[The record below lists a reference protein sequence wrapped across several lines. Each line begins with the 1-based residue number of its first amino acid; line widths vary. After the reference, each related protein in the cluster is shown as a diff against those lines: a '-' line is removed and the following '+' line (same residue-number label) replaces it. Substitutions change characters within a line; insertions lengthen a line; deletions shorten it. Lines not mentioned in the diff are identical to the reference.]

1 MFFVDYPLAISHSGK
16 PPMLE
21 DGKSWNEMGHGVH
34 SKLWSDQRLVINKLS
49 CLSYHKTKK
58 AGHHIVWYVAKVTKK
73 NMFHAFFSWWNPYES
88 PWNLQVAGAHRVVTV
103 ELHASQIQVPTWD
116 GWVGLVP
123 GLLGENMRTLFFWPW
138 MSWNQQKGVNV
149 GRSHGMVNLLISGAL
164 TPTTCWFWL
173 VITS

>member
-1 MFFVDYPLAISHSGK
+1 MFFVAYPLVISHSGK

-34 SKLWSDQRLVINKLS
+34 SKLWSYQRLVINKLS
-49 CLSYHKTKK
+49 CLSYHRNKK
-58 AGHHIVWYVAKVTKK
+58 PGHHIFWYVGKVTNKK
-73 NMFHAFFSWWNPYES
+73 KKQHVSCVFFVVKS

-103 ELHASQIQVPTWD
+103 ELQASQIQVPTWD
-116 GWVGLVP
+116 GWGGLVP
-123 GLLGENMRTLFFWPW
+123 GILGENFFLPW